1 MKPSVY
7 KGKFDV
13 ASARRSFAQK
23 FGRQYGLKLLE
34 LQKWHDR
41 NMGNLGLATF
51 IFGERM
57 SMEEFHIVCQK
68 VAEWMGGELY
78 GTVNIDFFG
87 SVPSVDI
94 MVEYDNGG
102 SLCKDCTGSIRGRGP
117 VV

>member
-1 MKPSVY
+1 MKICVY

-23 FGRQYGLKLLE
+23 FARQYGLKLLD
-34 LQKWHDR
+34 LQKWHDK
-41 NMGNLGLATF
+41 NMGNLGLGSF
-51 IFGERM
+51 LFGERM
-57 SMEEFHIVCQK
+57 SMEEFYIVCQK

-102 SLCKDCTGSIRGRGP
+102 SLCKNCTGSIRGRGSAA
-117 VV
+117 

>member
-23 FGRQYGLKLLE
+23 FGRRYGLKLLD
-34 LQKWHDR
+34 LQKWHDK
-41 NMGNLGLATF
+41 NQGNLGQVSFA
-51 IFGERM
+51 FGERM
-57 SMEEFHIVCQK
+57 SMEKFHIVCQK

-87 SVPSVDI
+87 SVPSADI
-94 MVEYDNGG
+94 MVEYDNCAN
-102 SLCKDCTGSIRGRGP
+102 LCKNCTGSVRGRGP
-117 VV
+117 AA